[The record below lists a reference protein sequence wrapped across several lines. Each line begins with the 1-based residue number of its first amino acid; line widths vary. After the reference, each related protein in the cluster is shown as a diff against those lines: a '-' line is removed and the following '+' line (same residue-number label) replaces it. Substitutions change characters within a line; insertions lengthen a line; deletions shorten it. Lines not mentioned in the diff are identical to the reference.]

1 MRVLAV
7 VGVVL
12 GHGRLLPR
20 LLAMLAVLLVV
31 AVPDGLV
38 APGVGA
44 APAPT
49 VGRVRRGAVRV
60 GVGGAGHELE
70 GLPVGAEVLDLPDG
84 FRCRRNLKDKFS

>member
-12 GHGRLLPR
+12 GHRLPRR
-20 LLAMLAVLLVV
+20 LLAVLAVLLVV

-44 APAPT
+44 AP
-49 VGRVRRGAVRV
+49 VGWVRPGAVRV

-84 FRCRRNLKDKFS
+84 FRCRRNLQDKFS